1 MPQNTKSQIAPAS
14 YNFLQS
20 HCYISFGRAS
30 KHLWSFICLLLLK
43 SLTSVKYV
51 KFTSSNWLIEDNIQI
66 LLINVSFPFDPNK
79 AHMNVSEISQF
90 VISYFSEIYWRYVR
104 KLATQIV
111 RIRVILFRRPR
122 SFTDSS
128 NDKRGCVL
136 KIKVQRVIPEVQNQA
151 IKTEFT
157 SDQVS
162 VIKSTKYEKENKS
175 NLWLKLQDLL
185 SRASLCLRCNRK
197 KSYFNSLSCH
207 TMKTTIWQGKL
218 RWDKSSHERVVLVTL
233 SPGWSI
239 SG

>member
-1 MPQNTKSQIAPAS
+1 MKEGLTSVRITPRAWPFYVDPLKFLLIIELMPQNTKSQIAPAS

-136 KIKVQRVIPEVQNQA
+136 KIKVQRVIPEVW
-151 IKTEFT
+151 K
-157 SDQVS
+157 
-162 VIKSTKYEKENKS
+162 K
-175 NLWLKLQDLL
+175 LKL
-185 SRASLCLRCNRK
+185 
-197 KSYFNSLSCH
+197 
-207 TMKTTIWQGKL
+207 
-218 RWDKSSHERVVLVTL
+218 KSSD
-233 SPGWSI
+233 
-239 SG
+239 